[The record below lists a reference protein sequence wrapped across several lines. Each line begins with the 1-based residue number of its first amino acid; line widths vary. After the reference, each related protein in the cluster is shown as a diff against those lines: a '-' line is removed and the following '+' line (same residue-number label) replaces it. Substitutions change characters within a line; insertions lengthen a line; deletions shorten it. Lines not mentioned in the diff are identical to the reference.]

1 MESNG
6 DKPEGGW
13 TGVSWGDRT
22 HELRYASLNE
32 GIRSIISF
40 CCESVRIEINKTPYP
55 LTLLTVC
62 SILLWC
68 FFLML
73 QSQRIMLR
81 SRHAGRQVVCW
92 IWRIYRANWIRLK
105 IT

>member
-1 MESNG
+1 MTVGGDSPLERNG

-55 LTLLTVC
+55 LTLLTVP
-62 SILLWC
+62 I
-68 FFLML
+68 
-73 QSQRIMLR
+73 
-81 SRHAGRQVVCW
+81 AYNAEEKACW
-92 IWRIYRANWIRLK
+92 
-105 IT
+105 